1 MKKAVAV
8 SLSAAMAFSL
18 SAATALTASA
28 ATTVSMPKTA
38 KVTVGKSKT
47 LKVTTNKKWK
57 VTKVGVNQS
66 KKYVTAK
73 RLTNTKVRIT
83 GKKATSK
90 AVTLRVRVKKKTGNK
105 AEKVLKCKV
114 TVKKAATPVDPT
126 PVDPTPVDPTPVDP
140 TPETKTHADVATQ
153 AELDA
158 ALADSNIKTIN
169 IKTADKVDFV
179 IPAGNHDVDL
189 TVDAA
194 AASVVNNATFKSIV
208 INNISADTWTENGE
222 NNSFTVNA
230 KQAHFKFGA
239 QAIIKQI
246 LVKLQSSLRLEGTPN
261 GKVPVVVEAE
271 NSVITSDTP
280 IALEVK
286 AAVSVTLGAA
296 AKGSTIQATR
306 GQKPFDINVTNNTG
320 ANIDITNEKG
330 TKIATA
336 GQGTSK
342 ATAPVADTTTPVDP
356 SKPGT
361 TTPANKTDLGRYY
374 MQLAGAPTYN
384 FNGGEIETVSGE
396 AITYKTKTNPSI
408 TLNFKEAKVYRANTS
423 TNITTTPSA
432 IKDESNK
439 DNHGTG
445 KSEAINTGKI
455 DNSLS
460 EISGVS
466 VKYKVDIYEGSNKI
480 DSRTVDAGT
489 DSEIVLKANANKG
502 ESTEYTFRIYAFTK
516 ENDTYKEGSQ
526 RFVGLIKLK
535 IERNI
540 DVEKPIFKLSDT
552 NGYEYTGVEKD
563 IPSGS
568 EDEQKYIFVDPSK
581 N

>member
-1 MKKAVAV
+1 MKRNFMKKAVAV

-57 VTKVGVNQS
+57 VTKVGVKQS

-140 TPETKTHADVATQ
+140 TPETKTHADVANQ

-158 ALADSNIKTIN
+158 ALADSNIKTIA

-179 IPAGNHDVDL
+179 IPAGSHDVDL

-194 AASVVNNATFKSIV
+194 AASVDNSATFKSIV
-208 INNISADTWTENGE
+208 IENISPNTWTENGK
-222 NNSFTVNA
+222 NNSFTVRS

-239 QAIIKQI
+239 QAIVKQI
-246 LVKLQSSLRLEGTPN
+246 LVALQSSLTLEGTAAE
-261 GKVPVVVEAE
+261 KVPVVVDAAAE
-271 NSVITSDTP
+271 NTVITSDTT
-280 IALEVK
+280 IALQVS
-286 AAVSVTLGAA
+286 AAVTVTLGAS
-296 AKGSTIQATR
+296 AKGSTIQANR
-306 GQKPFDINVTNNTG
+306 GQKQFDINVTNNTG

-342 ATAPVADTTTPVDP
+342 ATAPVADSTTPVDP
-356 SKPGT
+356 NKPGT
-361 TTPANKTDLGRYY
+361 TTPTNKTNLGKAY
-374 MQLAGAPTYN
+374 MQ
-384 FNGGEIETVSGE
+384 IMETPSMELKAEVVNTSGP
-396 AITYKTKTNPSI
+396 AIKGTPSI
-408 TLNFKEAKVYRANTS
+408 TFNFKEVKVFKNNSSEKVDTVTGSGITFAKDS
-423 TNITTTPSA
+423 
-432 IKDESNK
+432 KL
-439 DNHGTG
+439 
-445 KSEAINTGKI
+445 
-455 DNSLS
+455 LS
-460 EISGVS
+460 EVSGVS
-466 VKYKVDIYEGSNKI
+466 VGFKVDVKVGGVKV
-480 DSRTVDAGT
+480 DSRTVDANS
-489 DSEIVLKANANKG
+489 DLKIDLSNVKLDNLP
-502 ESTEYTFRIYAFTK
+502 TTYTFEIYAFTK
-516 ENDTYKEGSQ
+516 ENSTYKEGTNVPMGTYTVVLEQDKNVDDEVVGIKVGSASA
-526 RFVGLIKLK
+526 FVGKG
-535 IERNI
+535 NS
-540 DVEKPIFKLSDT
+540 DV
-552 NGYEYTGVEKD
+552 
-563 IPSGS
+563 
-568 EDEQKYIFVDPSK
+568 KYIVI
-581 N
+581 NE

>member
-1 MKKAVAV
+1 MKRNFMKKAVAV

-57 VTKVGVNQS
+57 VTKVGVKQS

-140 TPETKTHADVATQ
+140 TPETKTHADVANQ

-158 ALADSNIKTIN
+158 ALADSNIKTIA
-169 IKTADKVDFV
+169 IKTTDKVDFV
-179 IPAGNHDVDL
+179 IPAGSHDVDL

-194 AASVVNNATFKSIV
+194 AASVDNSATFKSIV
-208 INNISADTWTENGE
+208 IDNISPNTWTENGK
-222 NNSFTVNA
+222 NNSFTVKA

-239 QAIIKQI
+239 QAIVKQI
-246 LVKLQSSLRLEGTPN
+246 LVALQSSLTLEGTAAE
-261 GKVPVVVEAE
+261 KVPVVVDAAAE
-271 NSVITSDTP
+271 NTVITSDTP
-280 IALEVK
+280 IALQVS
-286 AAVSVTLGAA
+286 AAVTVTLGAA
-296 AKGSTIQATR
+296 AKDSTIQANR
-306 GQKPFDINVTNNTG
+306 GQKQFDINVTNNTG

-342 ATAPVADTTTPVDP
+342 ATAPVADSTTPVDP
-356 SKPGT
+356 NKPGT
-361 TTPANKTDLGRYY
+361 TTPSNKTDLGKAY
-374 MQLAGAPTYN
+374 MQIMEAPTLN
-384 FNGGEIETVSGE
+384 LKAELDTTSGT
-396 AITYKTKTNPSI
+396 AIKGTPSI
-408 TLNFKEAKVYRANTS
+408 TLNFKEVKVFKNNSSQKVDTVTGTAVDD
-423 TNITTTPSA
+423 P
-432 IKDESNK
+432 NK
-439 DNHGTG
+439 TVEYAGDIA
-445 KSEAINTGKI
+445 S
-455 DNSLS
+455 SLS
-460 EISGVS
+460 EVSGVS
-466 VKYKVDIYEGSNKI
+466 VGYRVDVMKGNVKV
-480 DSRTVDAGT
+480 DSRTVDANSDLTIDLGNIKLEDLNT
-489 DSEIVLKANANKG
+489 DNAKYTLK
-502 ESTEYTFRIYAFTK
+502 IYAYTK
-516 ENDTYKEGSQ
+516 ENSTYKEGANVYMGSYA
-526 RFVGLIKLK
+526 VNLVKVVDSNDSTKITGIKTDDNSK
-535 IERNI
+535 FTVVMN
-540 DVEKPIFKLSDT
+540 DK
-552 NGYEYTGVEKD
+552 
-563 IPSGS
+563 
-568 EDEQKYIFVDPSK
+568 KYIVI

>member
-140 TPETKTHADVATQ
+140 TPEVKTHADVANQ

-158 ALADSNIKTIN
+158 ALNDSNIKTIA
-169 IKTADKVDFV
+169 IKTTDKVDFV
-179 IPAGNHDVDL
+179 IPAGSHDVDL

-194 AASVVNNATFKSIV
+194 AASVDNSATFKSIV
-208 INNISADTWTENGE
+208 IENISPDTWTEKGK
-222 NNSFTVNA
+222 NNKFTVRG
-230 KQAHFKFGA
+230 KQAHFKFDA
-239 QAIIKQI
+239 QAIVDQI
-246 LVKLQSSLRLEGTPN
+246 LVALQSSLTLEGTPAN
-261 GKVPVVVEAE
+261 KVPVVVDAAAE
-271 NSVITSDTP
+271 NTVITSDTP
-280 IALEVK
+280 IALQVS
-286 AAVSVTLGAA
+286 AAVTVTLGAA
-296 AKGSTIQATR
+296 AKDSTIQANR
-306 GQKPFDINVTNNTG
+306 GQKQFDINVTNNTG

-342 ATAPVADTTTPVDP
+342 ATAPVADSTTPVDP
-356 SKPGT
+356 NKPGT
-361 TTPANKTDLGRYY
+361 TTPTNKTDLGKYF
-374 MQLAGAPTYN
+374 MEIPGVNNNGITIGEAKVTTSGSAIAG
-384 FNGGEIETVSGE
+384 IETS
-396 AITYKTKTNPSI
+396 PSV
-408 TLNFKEAKVYRANTS
+408 TLNFKGVKVFKASEKVTTVTGSGLDGEKEYFATS
-423 TNITTTPSA
+423 DA
-432 IKDESNK
+432 DKY
-439 DNHGTG
+439 
-445 KSEAINTGKI
+445 
-455 DNSLS
+455 LS
-460 EISGVS
+460 EVSGVS
-466 VKYKVDIYEGSNKI
+466 VGYKVDVYAGETKV
-480 DSRTVDAGT
+480 DSRTVDANS
-489 DSEIVLKANANKG
+489 DLKIELSKINKDWL
-502 ESTEYTFRIYAFTK
+502 ETHIDTTYTLKVYAFTK
-516 ENDTYKEGSQ
+516 ENSTYKEGKSAY
-526 RFVGLIKLK
+526 VGK
-535 IERNI
+535 ISVNVVMNDNKIVVSNPNGFES
-540 DVEKPIFKLSDT
+540 LTST
-552 NGYEYTGVEKD
+552 N
-563 IPSGS
+563 
-568 EDEQKYIFVDPSK
+568 KYIVFDTTSTH